1 MIFFFLR
8 AIVICMPAVVAEEAH
23 PQTPALICDFAGG
36 FISKQD
42 LSLRIQIVRVS
53 HLQLVNR
60 DRAFDARQTDE
71 TAMTSPESLGEIKFK
86 SYFGLR
92 CQVRSRHLGLHYW
105 MK

>member
-60 DRAFDARQTDE
+60 DPGFWCEADRWDRYDFSRE
-71 TAMTSPESLGEIKFK
+71 
-86 SYFGLR
+86 FGGN
-92 CQVRSRHLGLHYW
+92 QI
-105 MK
+105 